1 MARTKQGTMSK
12 KLSKEEAYAREI
24 EQAIAKMKADK
35 SLAVNQPK
43 WVKMGRPRTYESP
56 ELLWAA
62 ACEYFEYVDSNQLE
76 RIEGIKSGDRA
87 GMTMTIPV
95 RRPYTKI
102 GMQCYLGLNSSY
114 LRDLKDDSDF
124 SAVLELIDKVIETQ
138 QLESALAGLTNAMLT
153 SRLLGLVDKQA
164 VEQTGDMKATFSINV
179 VNSGIPLSSS
189 ESEVED
195 AL

>member
-1 MARTKQGTMSK
+1 MARTKQHIMK
-12 KLSKEEAYAREI
+12 RKL
-24 EQAIAKMKADK
+24 EQEQEYVNEVNKAIAKLRTDK

-43 WVKMGRPRTYESP
+43 WVKMGRPRTYEAP

-62 ACEYFEYVDSNQLE
+62 ACEYFEYVDQNQLE
-76 RIEGIKSGDRA
+76 RVEGIKSGDMS
-87 GMTMTIPV
+87 GTTMSIPV
-95 RRPYTKI
+95 RRPYTKV
-102 GMQCYLGLNSSY
+102 GLQCYLGLCDSY
-114 LRDLKDDSDF
+114 LRELRNEPQF
-124 SAVLELIDKVIETQ
+124 LTALELIDKVIETQ

-189 ESEVED
+189 EGEVED